1 VLGREGRGAV
11 EHSGVL
17 HRVDAVTLAFSKSPA
32 SIGGAILTS
41 RAAADGIRA
50 SALPYVFSAGCSPR
64 PVYPRCRAAARWS
77 PSRPPSRG
85 GEATAA
91 AWRAAFDAGVSVNAV
106 AYPAVAHGKGV
117 LRLSVTATHTAEQLR
132 TAVEVVADA
141 VAGGTAQ
148 LAA

>member
-64 PVYPRCRAAARWS
+64 PGYPRCRAAARWS
-77 PSRPPSRG
+77 PSRPVPRRP
-85 GEATAA
+85 TVA

-132 TAVEVVADA
+132 TAAEVVADA
-141 VAGGTAQ
+141 VAGATAQ